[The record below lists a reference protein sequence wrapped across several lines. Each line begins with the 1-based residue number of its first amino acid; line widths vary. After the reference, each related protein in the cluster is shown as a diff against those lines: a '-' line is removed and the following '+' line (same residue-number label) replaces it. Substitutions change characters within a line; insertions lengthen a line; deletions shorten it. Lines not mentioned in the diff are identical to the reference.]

1 MKLYIDTETGECRR
15 TLTGP
20 KAAALVFYLRDI
32 LDPLEIVFVEAGVP
46 VTSTILADSA
56 VLAIGLKAAPNGSLL
71 AAANTYTLVG
81 ETARVTFSLNTTAL
95 VNYFTDNVPAGS
107 RESAMLFEV
116 EVSAQDATARETY
129 LQETAYVRRD
139 VNQAND
145 TIPDE
150 DAQLY
155 VLTGALFDGNGR
167 GITPQ
172 FVVHRGEITTRTG
185 GTAAALDAIVTTTL
199 TIPFV
204 VLITIG
210 GTGELWLLASGT
222 DAEDGTFVVRPD
234 DYHASTNARV
244 WKRIL

>member
-20 KAAALVFYLRDI
+20 KVGGLVFYLRDI

-46 VTSTILADSA
+46 RTSTVLADSA
-56 VLAIGLKAAPNGSLL
+56 VLAIGLKAAPNGTLL

-95 VNYFTDNVPAGS
+95 VSYFADNVPAGA

-116 EVSAQDATARETY
+116 EVSAQDATTRETY
-129 LQETAYVRRD
+129 LQETAQVRRD

-145 TIPDE
+145 LIPDDE
-150 DAQLY
+150 AELY
-155 VLTGALFDGNGR
+155 VLIGSLFDANGR
-167 GITPQ
+167 AIAPQ
-172 FVVHRGEITTRTG
+172 FVAHRGEITARTG
-185 GTAAALDAIVTTTL
+185 GTATALDAIVTTNL
-199 TIPFV
+199 SIPFA
-204 VLITIG
+204 VLINIG
-210 GTGELWLLASGT
+210 GSGEVWQLAAGT
-222 DAEDGTFVVRPD
+222 DAEDGTFTVRPD